1 MSFITY
7 VDRVNI
13 ATAATAIKS
22 EFGLNN
28 TELGR
33 VLGAF
38 GLAYALFQIVGG
50 WIGDKFGPR
59 RTLFVCA
66 LVWSAATSATSLVG
80 DFSRSLVVRFVLGLR
95 EGATFPTATRAMT
108 TWFGQEKR
116 GFAQASPTALLV
128 PAMPW
133 PRRSWPA
140 SCWRSAGVSAF
151 VILGGFSLDL
161 GHRLV
166 LVLPR

>member
-1 MSFITY
+1 MLGAPAVVLGLLCAMYFITY

-22 EFGLNN
+22 EFALNN

-59 RTLFVCA
+59 RTLFACA
-66 LVWSAATSATSLVG
+66 VVWSTATMATGLVG
-80 DFSRSLVVRFVLGLR
+80 GFRIACRRALR
-95 EGATFPTATRAMT
+95 P
-108 TWFGQEKR
+108 
-116 GFAQASPTALLV
+116 
-128 PAMPW
+128 
-133 PRRSWPA
+133 
-140 SCWRSAGVSAF
+140 
-151 VILGGFSLDL
+151 
-161 GHRLV
+161 GHR
-166 LVLPR
+166 